1 MKTVKLYWELHM
13 TEEHFQDEKMQ
24 ELIIEIKSG
33 KFQREMEAGKF
44 DTGKIQK
51 CIATVKVE

>member
-1 MKTVKLYWELHM
+1 MKVVKLYWELHV
-13 TEEHFQDEKMQ
+13 TDEQFQNKKMQ
-24 ELIIEIKSG
+24 EVINEIKSG